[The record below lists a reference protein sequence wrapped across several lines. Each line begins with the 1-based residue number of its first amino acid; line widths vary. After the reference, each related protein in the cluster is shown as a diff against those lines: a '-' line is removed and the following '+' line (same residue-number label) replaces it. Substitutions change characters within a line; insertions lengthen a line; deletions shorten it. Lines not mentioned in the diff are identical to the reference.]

1 MSGQGDGTPSRPKFG
16 SVPALSLVP
25 SHLSGVA
32 MSGACEPHA
41 ESDRVALTRSAA
53 LDLDQAELFL
63 LGLDTEMLTADAPRT
78 AYLLGL
84 AEGHLANLIQLVR
97 AVTR

>member
-1 MSGQGDGTPSRPKFG
+1 MSGDAKVYQLPG
-16 SVPALSLVP
+16 SEMPCPPVEPEPA
-25 SHLSGVA
+25 
-32 MSGACEPHA
+32 
-41 ESDRVALTRSAA
+41 ALTLSAS
-53 LDLDQAELFL
+53 LDVDQAELFL

-84 AEGHLANLIQLVR
+84 AEGHLANLVELVR

>member
-1 MSGQGDGTPSRPKFG
+1 MSGTVTRLHPECQAE
-16 SVPALSLVP
+16 PAK
-25 SHLSGVA
+25 
-32 MSGACEPHA
+32 
-41 ESDRVALTRSAA
+41 VALRPAAA

-63 LGLDTEMLTADAPRT
+63 LSLDAEMLTADGPRT

-84 AEGHLANLIQLVR
+84 AEGHLANMVQLAR